1 MPSLSCLVAF
11 YMLPIMQQILL
22 HHVSFMETTGP
33 LLDFTLPWISGPDRG
48 TSYHITSWKLMLKS
62 GKGVSESRDTAE
74 MQE

>member
-11 YMLPIMQQILL
+11 NMLPITQQILL
-22 HHVSFMETTGP
+22 HVSFMETTGP

-48 TSYHITSWKLMLKS
+48 TAHHITSWKLMLKS